1 MRIVITKNGKL
12 LVQELEEESPS
23 NIKSKI
29 KSFQSSSYS
38 RLPLIYTNE
47 ELLKKYNNKRKNNQ
61 FIKTLMLQREVSSK
75 KRSNSL
81 VDKKALE
88 NFYNRD
94 DSKINLNE
102 LNQAKKVNLSI
113 NKLNI
118 AQNFLD
124 KYDEYDENFKKKLN
138 DFNNLFDINTKNEDE
153 KTKLNNNNNEI
164 KTDNNSKILNNTN
177 NINSNPFS
185 PMDSNNGMNIIN
197 SSLLSTNKFKRI
209 NLGDIISKNNLF
221 NLRNKISKINKG
233 STDVRIPL
241 DKQNLLSFNFRS
253 KYENKQATEDDMD
266 LILNYG
272 INSDKSSIIKYFQQK
287 KHISPHYFS
296 NLLKYD
302 ESQLY
307 KLNKICETIFE
318 ERQKE
323 LDKKKW
329 KFFENKNDDKYKSG
343 TNLKDI
349 EKIIKKSDSVIND
362 YSIASKNRQY
372 WKLRAYKEGA
382 EQIKKKY
389 WIRYNVDRFLKN
401 KQKTDFSNFPN
412 TTKNAESKKLFGS
425 QSSPNVLSNNN

>member
-1 MRIVITKNGKL
+1 MRIVITKNGKI
-12 LVQELEEESPS
+12 LVRELEEESPS

-47 ELLKKYNNKRKNNQ
+47 ELLKKYNNKRKNNV

-75 KRSNSL
+75 HRSNSL

-94 DSKINLNE
+94 DSKINVNE

-124 KYDEYDENFKKKLN
+124 KYDEYDENFKKKLI
-138 DFNNLFDINTKNEDE
+138 DFNNLFDMNSKNEDE
-153 KTKLNNNNNEI
+153 KDKLNTNINNNNEI
-164 KTDNNSKILNNTN
+164 KTDNNSKIMNNTN
-177 NINSNPFS
+177 NNNFS

-197 SSLLSTNKFKRI
+197 SSLISTNKFKRI
-209 NLGDIISKNNLF
+209 NLGDIISKKNLY

-233 STDVRIPL
+233 SNDVRIPL
-241 DKQNLLSFNFRS
+241 DKQNLRSFNFRS

-287 KHISPHYFS
+287 KFISPHYFE

-329 KFFENKNDDKYKSG
+329 KFFESKNDDKYKSG

-349 EKIIKKSDSVIND
+349 ENIIKKSDSVIND
-362 YSIASKNRQY
+362 YSIASKNRKY
-372 WKLRAYKEGA
+372 WQLRNYKEGA

-401 KQKTDFSNFPN
+401 KQKTALNNFPH
-412 TTKNAESKKLFGS
+412 TTKNAESKKLFAS
-425 QSSPNVLSNNN
+425 QSSPNVLVNNN

>member
-1 MRIVITKNGKL
+1 M
-12 LVQELEEESPS
+12 
-23 NIKSKI
+23 
-29 KSFQSSSYS
+29 
-38 RLPLIYTNE
+38 
-47 ELLKKYNNKRKNNQ
+47 
-61 FIKTLMLQREVSSK
+61 
-75 KRSNSL
+75 
-81 VDKKALE
+81 
-88 NFYNRD
+88 
-94 DSKINLNE
+94 
-102 LNQAKKVNLSI
+102 
-113 NKLNI
+113 
-118 AQNFLD
+118 
-124 KYDEYDENFKKKLN
+124 
-138 DFNNLFDINTKNEDE
+138 
-153 KTKLNNNNNEI
+153 
-164 KTDNNSKILNNTN
+164 NNTN

-323 LDKKKW
+323 LDKKW

-401 KQKTDFSNFPN
+401 KQKTAFSNFPN